1 MNCEA
6 CLVLAFPPTS
16 CSTKSTQAKS
26 APQETSVTKK
36 KGVDLAG
43 LLENERRKSSK
54 CVLPLILFIFVAVN
68 GLKVSVIVWA
78 TNSRSLHMILEASS
92 RVFTACTYSH

>member
-1 MNCEA
+1 MLNKEY
-6 CLVLAFPPTS
+6 TS
-16 CSTKSTQAKS
+16 KERATGNFCD
-26 APQETSVTKK
+26 EK

-78 TNSRSLHMILEASS
+78 TN
-92 RVFTACTYSH
+92 